1 MAQIFV
7 FGRITADL
15 TLKESINQ
23 TPYICFNLAENIG
36 FGEHRR
42 TQYYQ
47 VWAWGTDT
55 TRLINA
61 GVKKRSL
68 IWLTGS
74 LELVDNT
81 EKDGKTKTKTLK
93 VALDNWGFVPAGQA
107 KLPDPDVSKESETNA
122 ETNKLDG
129 DREFLP
135 E

>member
-7 FGRITADL
+7 FGRVTADL
-15 TLKESINQ
+15 TLKESINH

-36 FGEHRR
+36 YGDKRR

-55 TRLINA
+55 SRLIRM
-61 GVKKRSL
+61 GVKEGSL
-68 IWLTGS
+68 IWLAGS
-74 LELVDNT
+74 QELVNST
-81 EKDGKTKTKTLK
+81 EKNGETKTMNLK
-93 VALDNWGFVPAGQA
+93 IALDNWGFVPTRQSSPPNPGF
-107 KLPDPDVSKESETNA
+107 PKESETIA
-122 ETNKLDG
+122 ETGKLDG

>member
-7 FGRITADL
+7 FGRVTADL
-15 TLKESINQ
+15 TLKESINH
-23 TPYICFNLAENIG
+23 TPYICFSLAENIG
-36 FGEHRR
+36 FGDKCR

-47 VWAWGTDT
+47 VWAWGQDT
-55 TRLINA
+55 SRLIKL
-61 GVKKRSL
+61 GVKRGSL

-74 LELVDNT
+74 QELVDST
-81 EKDGKTKTKTLK
+81 KKDGETKTMNLK
-93 VALDNWGFVPAGQA
+93 VSLDNWGFVPTGQL
-107 KLPDPDVSKESETNA
+107 KPPDPNFPKEPETVA

>member
-7 FGRITADL
+7 FGRVTADL
-15 TLKESINQ
+15 TLKESLKQ
-23 TPYICFNLAENIG
+23 TPYICFSLAENTG

-55 TRLINA
+55 SRLIKA
-61 GVKKRSL
+61 GVKKSSL

-74 LELVDNT
+74 QELVDST
-81 EKDGKTKTKTLK
+81 EKDGKTKTMTLK
-93 VALDNWGFVPAGQA
+93 IALDNWGFVPTGQP
-107 KLPDPDVSKESETNA
+107 KPPDSKFSKETETNA
-122 ETNKLDG
+122 ETDILDG